1 VRAPSLVCTHKA
13 VRSDSP
19 RDAGAGTLICERPS
33 PQEGERIPLARE
45 RQKASGERGSVLQE
59 RVQSPS
65 QRFDGFRE
73 SPAPS
78 VKKPILAL
86 RQKIFRPPAPLVA
99 VLAQGFVIFPEASD
113 QGLHGLEFSL
123 DSADPRE
130 KRGLRPKL
138 GRCRCVRHDWMMAPK
153 GYRSAKIE
161 DLEAWPIAL
170 RWSYDPHGSR
180 RGLHTHR
187 RGFLVEFGDCSQL
200 HYGSWKSPRRAFCL
214 YARRASAI

>member
-1 VRAPSLVCTHKA
+1 MS
-13 VRSDSP
+13 SP
-19 RDAGAGTLICERPS
+19 LCAGMTDVFETIEPN
-33 PQEGERIPLARE
+33 
-45 RQKASGERGSVLQE
+45 SGRHGKRRGSAGSVLYE
-59 RVQSPS
+59 RAQSPS

-113 QGLHGLEFSL
+113 QGFHGLEFSL

-138 GRCRCVRHDWMMAPK
+138 GRRRCVRHEQDHDAQ
-153 GYRSAKIE
+153 RLSE
-161 DLEAWPIAL
+161 
-170 RWSYDPHGSR
+170 R
-180 RGLHTHR
+180 
-187 RGFLVEFGDCSQL
+187 
-200 HYGSWKSPRRAFCL
+200 
-214 YARRASAI
+214 